1 MCLGYSTCNVQHA
14 LFLNWGGLL
23 GGDRD
28 VAGLLRC
35 WCGGDGLGVFFG
47 FHGRSFF
54 LNHGWT
60 RIYTDGGVWLVGDV
74 PYRLIMCVAVG
85 RTRRS
90 ASAGIGSGRSG
101 GTMGVWLTEW
111 GSFG

>member
-1 MCLGYSTCNVQHA
+1 MQHD
-14 LFLNWGGLL
+14 LFLKSHGLL
-23 GGDRD
+23 GGDRN
-28 VAGLLRC
+28 VAGPLR
-35 WCGGDGLGVFFG
+35 WWRGGRVFCLG

-74 PYRLIMCVAVG
+74 PYRLIRCVAVG